1 MKAGTTRAPTP
12 ALPPDAA
19 RFLIPGER
27 LHAHMQ
33 YMARHHA
40 AGPRS
45 YAALAV
51 SLACASTP
59 RLDYRPET
67 DAFLVRHT
75 LHLLGRVLREN
86 DRVAVIGPHEL
97 IVVLS
102 DLPSPEHAELCAARL
117 LAAFEEPLR
126 IGAMHDHV
134 RATVGIANG
143 TPGLRRPGDLIRQ
156 ARTAGHEALTASR
169 NYEVYPPGDDSS
181 GRESLEPALRTA
193 VTANEFHLVFQPQI
207 DLATGVPVATEVLAR
222 WERDDGRRV
231 GPNVFIPLIERC
243 GLMPRFTGWVLN
255 NALRSHRRF
264 VEAGLQVSMAINV
277 SAVDLHERDF
287 CELVEQALQTWSVPP
302 ADVTLEITE
311 TAPMHEP
318 REVVPLL
325 ERLKDIGVGLSIDD
339 FGTGYSSLSLLRQ
352 LPVDEIKID
361 QQFVHGL
368 LESKQSLDIVR
379 TTLALAGNF
388 GLRTVAEGIED
399 QATLVALRDMGC
411 EFGQG
416 FGIARPADL
425 ETVVRWMQKH
435 GSQPPATQPACR

>member
-1 MKAGTTRAPTP
+1 
-12 ALPPDAA
+12 
-19 RFLIPGER
+19 
-27 LHAHMQ
+27 
-33 YMARHHA
+33 
-40 AGPRS
+40 
-45 YAALAV
+45 
-51 SLACASTP
+51 
-59 RLDYRPET
+59 
-67 DAFLVRHT
+67 
-75 LHLLGRVLREN
+75 
-86 DRVAVIGPHEL
+86 
-97 IVVLS
+97 
-102 DLPSPEHAELCAARL
+102 
-117 LAAFEEPLR
+117 
-126 IGAMHDHV
+126 
-134 RATVGIANG
+134 
-143 TPGLRRPGDLIRQ
+143 LRRPGDLIRQ

-222 WERDDGRRV
+222 WERDDGRRI
-231 GPNVFIPLIERC
+231 GPDVFIPLIERC

-255 NALRSHRRF
+255 SALRSHRRF
-264 VEAGLQVSMAINV
+264 VEAGLQVTMAINI

-287 CELVEQALQTWSVPP
+287 CELVEQALQTWCVRP
-302 ADVTLEITE
+302 ADVTFEITE

-361 QQFVHGL
+361 QQFVNGL

-388 GLRTVAEGIED
+388 GLRAVAEGIED

-425 ETVVRWMQKH
+425 ETVVRWMQEY